1 MPYDMPIIGYG
12 TTHLATLRLW
22 QAEPVHEFDFALF
35 DQGRY
40 DEAVSEKTHTENISR
55 VLYPNDSSDAG
66 RQLRLTQQ
74 YFFCS
79 ASLQDI
85 LKKFE
90 QEHGQ
95 NWKKLPDFI
104 QIQLNDTHPTISI
117 PELIRLLG
125 ERGVEFEPA
134 LKIACKV
141 FNYTNHTIMAEALEK
156 WDMKFVRHVSHDIAR
171 IIKMISDYFCETKE
185 FKKLSTKE
193 QANVKILQGSTVH
206 MAHMAC

>member
-1 MPYDMPIIGYG
+1 MPIIGYG
-12 TTHLATLRLW
+12 TTHLTTLRLW

-90 QEHGQ
+90 AEHGE
-95 NWKKLPDFI
+95 N
-104 QIQLNDTHPTISI
+104 
-117 PELIRLLG
+117 
-125 ERGVEFEPA
+125 
-134 LKIACKV
+134 
-141 FNYTNHTIMAEALEK
+141 
-156 WDMKFVRHVSHDIAR
+156 
-171 IIKMISDYFCETKE
+171 
-185 FKKLSTKE
+185 
-193 QANVKILQGSTVH
+193 
-206 MAHMAC
+206 